1 MSRFT
6 TFTAVFA
13 ACLLGLTMVAQ
24 QASAQPNRSEQTA
37 KYAPTMLILDASGSM
52 QRPDPAG
59 TMMDAAKNAVR
70 TFVGAAPAESKVGLT
85 VYGTSTGNTEADKP
99 VGCRDVQV
107 LRQPDALDRAAFTSA
122 VDGIKASGWTPM
134 GTALRQA
141 AQTLPN
147 SGPRSIVLVS
157 DGDDTCAP
165 PDPCAVAQE
174 LKKQGID
181 LVLHAIGFAV
191 DDKARAQLT
200 CMAQA
205 TGTPITGAASY
216 DKAPAATPGQYLD
229 TIGQKEKRYYAV
241 DVPAGATAYFSGI
254 VSFPRVPG
262 ISTIDD
268 FNSLRLQV
276 FGREGQDCNASETE
290 QASRSSDGVALTIS
304 KTFDGATKQPT
315 GSASS
320 DRCKGAGR
328 YYFSISWERVSLG
341 VPARLPIE
349 LLVGIEP
356 AATDPGPVAVL
367 PPTAFV
373 EPVGPGKPAP
383 GGGSFTVA
391 TTLDGSGRYSDTMQP
406 GEYLFYRVKLD
417 WGQGLAY
424 RVHFDENG
432 VKGLNVVSNITTTLY
447 SPFGD
452 EIDWDSHVY
461 TGTAGVLP
469 SNDPAMVTVPIRY
482 HNRDADQ
489 ADVRKQSVAGWYF
502 IAVKLG
508 STFEEGH
515 TPVPVRLDLTVAGT
529 PEPGPVYSSAL
540 NGGVL
545 GENAGPRLDK
555 PLDRAVAQ
563 DVSSSKSSQNWIPI
577 AAIGAG
583 VVAILGVVLGWLFI
597 RRRRS

>member
-1 MSRFT
+1 M
-6 TFTAVFA
+6 
-13 ACLLGLTMVAQ
+13 
-24 QASAQPNRSEQTA
+24 
-37 KYAPTMLILDASGSM
+37 
-52 QRPDPAG
+52 
-59 TMMDAAKNAVR
+59 
-70 TFVGAAPAESKVGLT
+70 
-85 VYGTSTGNTEADKP
+85 
-99 VGCRDVQV
+99 
-107 LRQPDALDRAAFTSA
+107 DRAALTSA

-134 GTALRQA
+134 GAALRQA

-147 SGPRSIVLVS
+147 PGPRSIVLVS

-205 TGTPITGAASY
+205 TGGTYNDAADGPALERILPRVSTAALRNYQATGTPIIGAASY
-216 DKAPAATPGQYLD
+216 EKAPAATPGQYLD

-254 VSFPRVPG
+254 VSFPRVPN
-262 ISTIDD
+262 ISASDD

-304 KTFDGATKQPT
+304 KTFDGATKRPT

-320 DRCKGAGR
+320 DKCKGAGR
-328 YYFSISWERVSLG
+328 YYFSIGWERVSLG

-367 PPTAFV
+367 PPTTFV
-373 EPVGPGKPAP
+373 EPIGPGKPAP

-391 TTLDGSGRYSDTMQP
+391 TTLDGSGRYTDTMQP

-432 VKGLNVVSNITTTLY
+432 AKGLNVVSNITTTLN

-489 ADVRKQSVAGWYF
+489 ADVRKQSVAGWYY

-515 TPVPVRLDLTVAGT
+515 TPVPVRLDLTVAGAR
-529 PEPGPVYSSAL
+529 EPGPVYSSAL

-545 GENAGPRLDK
+545 GENAGPRPDK
-555 PLDRAVAQ
+555 PLDHAVAQ
-563 DVSSSKSSQNWIPI
+563 DESSTTSSTNWLPI

-583 VVAILGVVLGWLFI
+583 VVAILGVALGWLFT